1 MPKLFLIVLFCG
13 MNLYNA
19 QGQLDSTIVQYDRS
33 ILDIQEISE
42 EDLQIYRDDPDF
54 DYEIVKADLTWWDK
68 FLNWLADIFS
78 WLINLL
84 SRFFEWLFGVEK
96 AAGYLAI
103 FFDIIPYILIAILL
117 FLLIKFFLNVNA
129 RALTYSRKNQTIVAL
144 SEDEHIIKNEDI
156 DQLIRQALKD
166 KNYRLAIR
174 YYYLLLLKSLG
185 HKEYIVWELQKTNE
199 DYINEIEK
207 PNIKEHFGR
216 ITRLYDYIWY
226 GGFDIDKANYQ
237 IVEATFLKLKKSL
250 DTNG

>member
-1 MPKLFLIVLFCG
+1 MSKLFLIVLFCG
-13 MNLYNA
+13 INLYIV
-19 QGQLDSTIVQYDRS
+19 QGQQDSTSVQYDKS
-33 ILDIQEISE
+33 ILDLQEISE
-42 EDLQIYRDDPDF
+42 EDLQLYRDDPDF
-54 DYEIVKADLTWWDK
+54 DYEIVKADLTWWND
-68 FLNWLADIFS
+68 LLMWLG
-78 WLINLL
+78 NLL
-84 SRFFEWLFGVEK
+84 SRFFEWLFGIEK

-103 FFDIIPYILIAILL
+103 FLKFIPYILIAVLL

-129 RALTYSRKNQTIVAL
+129 RALTYSKKNQTIVAL

-185 HKEYIVWELQKTNE
+185 HKEYIVWELQKTND
-199 DYINEIEK
+199 DYINEIK
-207 PNIKEHFGR
+207 AQDVKEHFSR

-226 GGFDIDKANYQ
+226 GGFNLDEADYEIA
-237 IVEATFLKLKKSL
+237 EATFLKLKKSL